1 METFNTKSEEL
12 CKRSLHDIGITL
24 MACAVACA
32 LLFAVPTPMQP
43 DFEGRSP
50 RYSKRELL
58 RTIHWYA
65 KQYRLDPALLRAVVK
80 AESDFDPGA
89 VSRKGAVGLMQL
101 MPHTAAHH
109 RVADP
114 FDPIQNIRAGA
125 KQLRR
130 LVNRYD
136 GNLPLALAAYNAGAQ
151 RVKGQ
156 KVPRIRETR
165 AYVHK
170 VLRFY
175 RDFKSREQPHKV
187 KPPSALY
194 RLVLPKR
201 PSSLLAAPPP
211 MKASDLQLGRFT
223 KMKPPDSHYP
233 PAPPK
238 KPSLPAGVP
247 RPKKGSDPQPD
258 PYTDPPQAHT
268 RF

>member
-1 METFNTKSEEL
+1 MDTPKTKSEEL
-12 CKRSLHDIGITL
+12 CTQTLHDVGVTL
-24 MACAVACA
+24 VACAVVCA

-65 KQYRLDPALLRAVVK
+65 KQYRLDPALVRAVVK

-89 VSRKGAVGLMQL
+89 VSRKGAVGRMHI
-101 MPHTAAHH
+101 MPHSAAHH

-151 RVKGQ
+151 RVKHQ

-165 AYVHK
+165 AYIHK

-187 KPPSALY
+187 KPPSAQD

-201 PSSLLAAPPP
+201 PSPLLAVPPP
-211 MKASDLQLGRFT
+211 MKGYDLHPGRFT
-223 KMKPPDSHYP
+223 K
-233 PAPPK
+233 A
-238 KPSLPAGVP
+238 KPSGAHHRPAQP
-247 RPKKGSDPQPD
+247 KRPSSRAAAPQPKKGSDPQPD
-258 PYTDPPQAHT
+258 AYTDPPQASIS
-268 RF
+268 F